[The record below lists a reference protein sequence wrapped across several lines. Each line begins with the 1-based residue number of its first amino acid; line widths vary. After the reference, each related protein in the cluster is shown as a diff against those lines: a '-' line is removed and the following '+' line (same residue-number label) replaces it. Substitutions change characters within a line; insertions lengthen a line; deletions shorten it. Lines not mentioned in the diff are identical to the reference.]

1 MRSPKPN
8 APEVTAW
15 CAARSHDGAPEALM
29 VRLCEDLLANEPGV
43 PVDLAVLASM
53 QNVLSIDH
61 ADMVEAG
68 CIQVDGDYFR
78 IRLRASDP
86 ERRRR
91 FTLAHEICHIFFET
105 TRLVGVIDREVGRY
119 GAKDQV
125 EYLCDLG
132 AAELLLPRTAFVA
145 RCPSKPGFDDVAML
159 AEEFEASLEATASR
173 IVGLELG
180 PVQLVVLEPRLT
192 VAQEQ
197 MVRKATVEP
206 SFVGMEA
213 TDPERKLR
221 VTWATGKEWFVP
233 RNKSVDDGTALAG
246 CIQSGDVDV
255 AEDPG
260 ITGGR
265 TVRVVGRHLPYWR
278 GDIWIDRVIAFLYPL
293 D

>member
-1 MRSPKPN
+1 MRSPRPN

-15 CAARSHDGAPEALM
+15 CVANSHDGTPEALM
-29 VRLCEDLLANEPGV
+29 VRKCEDLLANEPGV

-53 QNVLSIDH
+53 QAVLSIDL

-68 CIQVDGDYFR
+68 CIQVDGERFR

-105 TRLVGVIDREVGRY
+105 TRLAGVIDHEVGRY

-132 AAELLLPRTAFVA
+132 AAELLLPRTAFAA
-145 RCPSKPGFDDVAML
+145 RCPAQPGFDDVCTI
-159 AEEFEASLEATASR
+159 AEEFDASLEATASR
-173 IVGLELG
+173 IVGLGLG
-180 PVQLVVLEPRLT
+180 PAQLVVLEPRLT
-192 VAQEQ
+192 VAQERS
-197 MVRKATVEP
+197 VRKATAAP

-213 TDPERKLR
+213 ADPRRKLR
-221 VTWATGKEWFVP
+221 VAWSTGREWFVP
-233 RNKSVDDGTALAG
+233 QNKSVNDGTALAV
-246 CIQSGDVDV
+246 CIQAGDVDV
-255 AEDPG
+255 VEDPG

-265 TVRVVGRHLPYWR
+265 PVRVVGRHLPYWR
-278 GDIWIDRVIAFLYPL
+278 GDIWIDRVIAFLYL
-293 D
+293 ID